1 MWFQICFRVDVDR
14 VRDEQEYED
23 EIMAEIFELQVEL
36 EEEYQRNLAEYKKE
50 VEVWKLWRKEQV

>member
-1 MWFQICFRVDVDR
+1 MDR

-23 EIMAEIFELQVEL
+23 EIMAEVFELQVEL

-50 VEVWKLWRKEQV
+50 LEVWKLWRKEQVSF